1 MKDTPS
7 AELLPN
13 EIIRLCDGKKF
24 FGFGPTALAEK
35 IKNGEIPKPIKL
47 GVRARGW
54 TGAQIIEWQ
63 KQRMEA
69 AMAEG
74 ATNG

>member
-1 MKDTPS
+1 M
-7 AELLPN
+7 AEKEQTVAVLQPN
-13 EIIRLCDGKKF
+13 EIVRLRDGKRY

-47 GVRARGW
+47 GLRARGW

-63 KQRMEA
+63 KKLI
-69 AMAEG
+69 
-74 ATNG
+74 ATD